1 VVFVSVFYFLFLF
14 STQKNYVYYMQRPKW
29 FRFSLGYWS
38 EFCQYIQDLKKDFKM
53 AKFKLRWHMNV
64 FFRFTVIPYNQKH
77 ILPHRHFSRLVTEF
91 IWIVY
96 SDLRKIMVFER
107 FWIFIFH
114 QKMIWNKLGK
124 YFSLEV
130 KLVFGNC
137 SITAKESM
145 RICLFVCLITFF
157 LHVLRLSCA

>member
-1 VVFVSVFYFLFLF
+1 MVFVSVFYFLFLF
-14 STQKNYVYYMQRPKW
+14 STQKNYVYYMQRPKR

-38 EFCQYIQDLKKDFKM
+38 EFCKYIQDLKKSFKR

-64 FFRFTVIPYNQKH
+64 LFRFTVIPYNQKH
-77 ILPHRHFSRLVTEF
+77 ILPHKYW
-91 IWIVY
+91 WIVC
-96 SDLRKIMVFER
+96 SDLKKIMVFVR
-107 FWIFIFH
+107 FWIFVFH

-124 YFSLEV
+124 CISLEV